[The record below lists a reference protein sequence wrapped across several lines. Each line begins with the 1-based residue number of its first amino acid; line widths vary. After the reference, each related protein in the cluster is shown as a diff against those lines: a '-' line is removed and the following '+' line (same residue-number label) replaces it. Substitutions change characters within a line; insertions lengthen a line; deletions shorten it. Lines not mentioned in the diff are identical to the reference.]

1 MQNRNTWINN
11 ASLKDAYNVHLN
23 GLENNEMTTLYERI
37 GGEAAVD
44 KAVDIFYD
52 KVLADAR
59 ISGFF
64 DNLDMAAQANKQKK
78 FLTMV
83 FGGPSEYDG
92 SDMRAAHAH
101 LSLNEEH
108 FNAVVENLA
117 GTLIELGVANSDVAE
132 VANIASSVKDDVLN
146 R

>member
-1 MQNRNTWINN
+1 
-11 ASLKDAYNVHLN
+11 
-23 GLENNEMTTLYERI
+23 MTTLYERI

-52 KVLADAR
+52 KIMADGR
-59 ISGFF
+59 ISAFF
-64 DNLDMAAQANKQKK
+64 ENIDMFALARKQKL

-83 FGGPSEYDG
+83 FGGPSDYSGE
-92 SDMRAAHAH
+92 DMRTAHAGMGI
-101 LSLNEEH
+101 NNEH

-117 GTLIELGVANSDVAE
+117 GTLSELGVGADDIAE
-132 VANIASSVKDDVLN
+132 VAKIADSVRDEVLN

>member
-1 MQNRNTWINN
+1 MLFVR
-11 ASLKDAYNVHLN
+11 V
-23 GLENNEMTTLYERI
+23 ENMTTLYERI

-52 KVLADAR
+52 KIMADER
-59 ISGFF
+59 ISSFF
-64 DNLDMAAQANKQKK
+64 ENIDMFAQARKQKL

-83 FGGPSEYDG
+83 FGGPSEYTG
-92 SDMRAAHAH
+92 KDMRSGHAGMGIDD
-101 LSLNEEH
+101 NH

-117 GTLIELGVANSDVAE
+117 ATLAELGVSNDDIGE
-132 VANIASSVKDDVLN
+132 VAKIAESVRDDVLN

>member
-1 MQNRNTWINN
+1 
-11 ASLKDAYNVHLN
+11 
-23 GLENNEMTTLYERI
+23 MTSLYERI

-52 KVLADAR
+52 KVIADER
-59 ISGFF
+59 ISAFF
-64 DNLDMAAQANKQKK
+64 ENIDMFALARKQKL

-83 FGGPSEYDG
+83 FGGPSDYSGD
-92 SDMRAAHAH
+92 DMRTAHAGMGI
-101 LSLNEEH
+101 NDDQ

-117 GTLIELGVANSDVAE
+117 GTLSELGVSADDIGE
-132 VANIASSVKDDVLN
+132 VAKIADSVRDEVLN